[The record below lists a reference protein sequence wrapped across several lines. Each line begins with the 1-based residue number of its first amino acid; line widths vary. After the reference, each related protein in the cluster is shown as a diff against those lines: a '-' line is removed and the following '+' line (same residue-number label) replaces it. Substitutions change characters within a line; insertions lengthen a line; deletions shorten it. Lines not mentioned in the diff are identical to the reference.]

1 MATFPAQEIG
11 ATELNIKYLHG
22 TRWFTPAR
30 FALCEGE
37 DAPAGFATSILV
49 FRAGPPGPTA
59 LPPGPG

>member
-37 DAPAGFATSILV
+37 DPSAGFAMSILV
-49 FRAGPPGPTA
+49 FRAGPLGSIA
-59 LPPGPG
+59 LTGAG